1 MSLFSRKAKF
11 VLSDGNIK
19 NSYGFK
25 IPTSGID
32 TTRFEANPVML
43 NGHLN
48 DTVSVIG
55 AWDNMKKDV
64 KSDRLLAEPVFDKDD
79 ETAKKIAGKVEA
91 GFIKGASIGISFS
104 REDLKKIG
112 NDLVLTRCELLEAS
126 IVAIPANANAL
137 KLYNSEGKAL
147 QNEEVTA
154 LCMSAAKNNNNTN
167 FKIQTMENTM
177 QLSLTAL
184 AVLGFEASQVE
195 KLQASDINEAV
206 LALHKEREQLK
217 TKVEAFETKE
227 KQAAE
232 AEKARLDT
240 RKAKLVD
247 DAIKAGRITA
257 DDRSHYLKM
266 AAFDYEMAEK
276 ALGNVPGKTTL
287 GAALNPI
294 TGKEMTID
302 EFEKLDTDAQLKW
315 KNENPEGYKKMVQ

>member
-1 MSLFSRKAKF
+1 MNLFSKKSKF
-11 VLSDGNIK
+11 ILSDGTIK

-48 DTVSVIG
+48 DTASVIG
-55 AWDNMKKDV
+55 AWDNLKKDM

-79 ETAKKIAGKVEA
+79 EVAKKIAGKVEA

-104 REDLKKIG
+104 RDDLKKIG
-112 NDLVLTRCELLEAS
+112 DDLVLTRCELLEAS

-137 KLYNSEGKAL
+137 KLYDSEGKAL

-154 LCMSAAKNNNNTN
+154 LCMSAANNNNTN
-167 FKIQTMENTM
+167 LKTRKMENTM

-184 AVLGFEASQVE
+184 AVLGFDASQVE

-206 LALHKEREQLK
+206 VALHKEREQLK
-217 TKVEAFETKE
+217 AKVEAFETKE

-232 AEKARLDT
+232 AEKARLDA
-240 RKAKLVD
+240 RNAKLVD

-257 DDRSHYLKM
+257 DTRSYYLKM

-287 GAALNPI
+287 GASLNPI

-302 EFEKLDTDAQLKW
+302 EFEKLDTAAQLKW
-315 KNENPEGYKKMVQ
+315 KSENPDGYKKMVQ